1 MKLSRDTAT
10 HREHWAS
17 SPFFGHHNSQE
28 LVFQPLR
35 CGHEVGQSQPHT
47 ESTGLAISPFFG
59 HHYSQELVF
68 QALRCDHE
76 VEQRHFGGEFRQ
88 VVGVAQLGGDVE
100 AEVLGVLNHVVA
112 QTNHVH
118 TSCASQ
124 KQRQCQDK
132 CIPVILCLHID
143 IWLNSVTAAIKN
155 VSWERGWGLEKGG
168 QRKKEAVMKIH
179 KQNRHR

>member
-17 SPFFGHHNSQE
+17 SPFFGHYNSQE

-47 ESTGLAISPFFG
+47 DSTGLAISPFFG
-59 HHYSQELVF
+59 HHNSQELVF

-143 IWLNSVTAAIKN
+143 I
-155 VSWERGWGLEKGG
+155 
-168 QRKKEAVMKIH
+168 
-179 KQNRHR
+179 